1 MPPVD
6 DIYVING
13 FYSAMRSKYVRP
25 GASIYYFSVEW
36 NASMMSWAEFR
47 SDVLGATDPER
58 ANVGSMRWQIMQDWA
73 TLGLLSKPDMTDNG
87 VHGSASPLEGLVE
100 RMNWLGATLDGDD
113 TAQAI
118 ISAGVSKD
126 KIKEWS
132 KDPEAY
138 TAHPHCDTA
147 APRRRAATDAPT
159 LTHAGADS
167 VRASARAQGL
177 VV

>member
-132 KDPEAY
+132 KDPEVY
-138 TAHPHCDTA
+138 TARIRTATRQHHGGAQRLTHPHSHT
-147 APRRRAATDAPT
+147 PGPT
-159 LTHAGADS
+159 
-167 VRASARAQGL
+167 VCARARARTA
-177 VV
+177 